1 MKFLVICFHDYLLIL
16 LYHLLDITVVY
27 KYLQAVYLLVWQ
39 PLLKKLLLILQ
50 ANDIT
55 QDSHR
60 DKLIQ
65 AGPHIRR

>member
-16 LYHLLDITVVY
+16 LYHLLGITAAY
-27 KYLQAVYLLVWQ
+27 ENIQAVYLLVSQ

-50 ANDIT
+50 ANHVT

-60 DKLIQ
+60 DELIQ
-65 AGPHIRR
+65 AGPHICR